1 MTLTTGIAL
10 YAAVVS
16 TVSLTLSARKW
27 LITGP
32 RLTLTVISR
41 AKLFGGAAK
50 NDNEYLTLTVTNR
63 GDLATTLTT
72 MAVFQYRSRLHRWR
86 RKSFWAAIVPNPGVT
101 GGPGAPYL
109 IASGDRW
116 MGMAKYDDGLLALA
130 KSGKLFVAIHA
141 THSNRP
147 LVRKVIWS
155 ETAAEKTVRLAA
167 NT

>member
-32 RLTLTVISR
+32 RLTLSVMPR
-41 AKLFGGAAK
+41 AKAFGGAQED
-50 NDNEYLTLTVTNR
+50 DNEYLALTVTNR

-72 MAVFQYRSRLHRWR
+72 MAVFQYRSMIHRWR
-86 RKSFWAAIVPNPGVT
+86 RKPFWAAIVKNPGIM
-101 GGPGAPYL
+101 GGPNAPFL
-109 IASGDRW
+109 IAPGERW
-116 MGMAKYDDGLLALA
+116 LGMAKYDDRLLALA

-141 THSNRP
+141 SHSSRP
-147 LVRKVIWS
+147 FVRRVNWS
-155 ETAAEKTVRLAA
+155 ETAAEKTARLAA
-167 NT
+167 EN